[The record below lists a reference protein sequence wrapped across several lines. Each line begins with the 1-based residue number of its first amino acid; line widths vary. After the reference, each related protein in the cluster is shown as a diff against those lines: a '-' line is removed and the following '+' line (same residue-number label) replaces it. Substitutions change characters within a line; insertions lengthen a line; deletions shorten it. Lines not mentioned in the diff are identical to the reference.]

1 MRVELIEH
9 RSHPRKYL
17 FSQLRRLFGIRP
29 GQLAEL
35 VQEAVEADDCAALV
49 AVAVA
54 GGFLGII
61 HNALAAS
68 FAVACS
74 IATSS
79 DPGPTAPRVR
89 SFPASGSRR
98 SAAP

>member
-61 HNALAAS
+61 HNNIFRSWANS
-68 FAVACS
+68 
-74 IATSS
+74 
-79 DPGPTAPRVR
+79 APSPVVPRFR
-89 SFPASGSRR
+89 FST
-98 SAAP
+98 